1 MALRSS
7 CRLAGRLLRRLGQ
20 ALRLLPVA
28 VLLWGCAVVG
38 KDRAAREC
46 LEAVVRYGELVGKPV
61 AEVDTAKLPKPLRIY
76 AVGSLITGDHRPER
90 LNIVIGV
97 DGSVV
102 GLRCG

>member
-1 MALRSS
+1 MSGP
-7 CRLAGRLLRRLGQ
+7 GR

-46 LEAVVRYGELVGKPV
+46 LEAVVRYEAVVGKPV
-61 AEVDTAKLPKPLRIY
+61 AEVDTAKLPKPLRVY
-76 AVGSLITGDHRPER
+76 SVGSRVAADHRPER
-90 LNIVIGV
+90 LNIVVGV